1 MSAPA
6 DAAGA
11 AAARTRAIL
20 SGPPLPLL
28 LRLAAPNALAFFVQA
43 CVNMAEVWYVGQLGT
58 SALAAMALAFPFL
71 MLMQTMSGGA
81 IGGAVSSSV
90 ARALGA
96 SKPERAAAL
105 LWHALAIALG
115 GALTFGALYA
125 AFGRTLLAHLGGSG
139 AELAQAAAYLDLLFA
154 GGAAL
159 WLNAILASAFRGLGE
174 MRFPALLMV
183 LATALQVPL
192 SGALVLGWWGAPAL
206 GISGAAVSVLAV
218 ASLSGLVSLLRLR
231 RGIGAVRLTRAH
243 FALERSAFADIL
255 RVGALSALSPVL
267 TVLTVVALNATVASF
282 GATALAGYGIGARL
296 EFLLIPLVFGLG
308 AAMTATVGINVGAGQ
323 LERAH
328 QIAWTGAAV
337 AGALTGTIGL
347 VLAIW
352 PQIWV
357 GIFTD
362 DPATFATGASYLRTA
377 GPAYVF
383 QGLGLSLYF
392 ASQGARAVL
401 WPVIGVCVRFAI
413 AVGGGAAAVSLFGLG
428 PRAVFACIAAGI
440 AAYGLTTALAIRLG
454 AWRRA

>member
-6 DAAGA
+6 AAADA

-20 SGPPLPLL
+20 AGPPLPLL

-43 CVNMAEVWYVGQLGT
+43 CVNMAEVWYVGRLGT

-96 SKPERAAAL
+96 GKPERASAL

-115 GALTFGALYA
+115 GALIFFALFA
-125 AFGRTLLAHLGGSG
+125 AFGRALLARLGGSG

-183 LATALQVPL
+183 LATVVQVPL
-192 SGALVLGWWGAPAL
+192 SGALILGWWGAPAL
-206 GISGAAVSVLAV
+206 GISGAAISVLAV
-218 ASLSGLVSLLRLR
+218 AGLSALVSFLRLR
-231 RGIGAVRLTRAH
+231 RGIGTVRLARSH

-255 RVGALSALSPVL
+255 RVGALSALSPIL
-267 TVLTVVALNATVASF
+267 TVLTVVAVNASVATF
-282 GATALAGYGIGARL
+282 GAAALAGYGIGARL

-308 AAMTATVGINVGAGQ
+308 AAMNATVGINVGAAQ

-337 AGALTGTIGL
+337 AGALTGTIGH

-352 PQIWV
+352 PQLWV
-357 GIFTD
+357 GLFTD
-362 DPATFATGASYLRTA
+362 DPATFATGAAYLRTA

-383 QGLGLSLYF
+383 QGIGLSLYF

-401 WPVIGVCVRFAI
+401 WPVIAVCLRFAI
-413 AVGGGAAAVSLFGLG
+413 AVGGGALAVSVFGLG
-428 PRAVFACIAAGI
+428 PRVVFACIAVGI